1 MNNKLI
7 QINSSLLEMWKI
19 RTLFPELLV
28 YSYFPISLGNNTQ
41 KIAII
46 RSEFM
51 KSLSLSSI
59 AEWQKESL
67 LKHINSAYSQEKITF
82 ESNLLTFI
90 A

>member
-1 MNNKLI
+1 MNDKLI
-7 QINSSLLEMWKI
+7 QINTRLLEMWKI

-28 YSYFPISLGNNTQ
+28 YSYFSISLGNHTQ
-41 KIAII
+41 KLAII

-67 LKHINSAYSQEKITF
+67 LKHVNSAYSQENITF
-82 ESNLLTFI
+82 EPNLLTFI
-90 A
+90 T